1 MSANIEQMQLELK
14 LLRTAVQHLSA
25 CLGARLSRE
34 QMCDRIGV
42 HRNTLARYMDQDTSF
57 PRPGKDGKW
66 LLTEVIEWEQHR
78 P

>member
-1 MSANIEQMQLELK
+1 MSANIEQMQLEIKIL
-14 LLRTAVQHLSA
+14 TSAVKHLSA
-25 CLGARLSRE
+25 CLGGRLNRE

-42 HRNTLARYMDQDTSF
+42 HRNTLTRYMDQDKTF

-78 P
+78 H

>member
-1 MSANIEQMQLELK
+1 MSTSTEQMQLQIKML
-14 LLRTAVQHLSA
+14 TSAVQHLSA
-25 CLGARLSRE
+25 CLGTRLSRE

-66 LLTEVIEWEQHR
+66 LLSEVIEWEQHR
-78 P
+78 H